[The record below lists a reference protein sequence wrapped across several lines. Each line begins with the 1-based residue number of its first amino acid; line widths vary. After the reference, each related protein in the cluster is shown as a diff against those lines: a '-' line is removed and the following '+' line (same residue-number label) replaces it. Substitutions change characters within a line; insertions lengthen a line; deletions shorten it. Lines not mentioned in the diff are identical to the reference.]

1 MGGCWGCTGQVAW
14 LPWGLLGL
22 QPPYVLVKPYFQR
35 GGGRCGGGAP
45 QPAGTEHSP
54 FIPESADRPHRSRV
68 ISTGSLPLLL
78 PPPRLPSLWPSHD
91 LTSKRRDKVGGR
103 GKSRRNC
110 SWLFPLPK
118 SVIGTA
124 ACEVHRPLGTPPP
137 TPTSTPHPTLLP
149 SRAPWAKRASAC
161 LTAFIRRPRCQRQI
175 SGIGHPSNQ
184 PVLVGMCA

>member
-1 MGGCWGCTGQVAW
+1 M
-14 LPWGLLGL
+14 LGL
-22 QPPYVLVKPYFQR
+22 HWTSGMAALGSLGPAAPVCAGEALLSARRWALWGWRATARWHRAQLR
-35 GGGRCGGGAP
+35 GS
-45 QPAGTEHSP
+45 SP

-110 SWLFPLPK
+110 SWLFSLPK

-149 SRAPWAKRASAC
+149 SRAP
-161 LTAFIRRPRCQRQI
+161 
-175 SGIGHPSNQ
+175 
-184 PVLVGMCA
+184 